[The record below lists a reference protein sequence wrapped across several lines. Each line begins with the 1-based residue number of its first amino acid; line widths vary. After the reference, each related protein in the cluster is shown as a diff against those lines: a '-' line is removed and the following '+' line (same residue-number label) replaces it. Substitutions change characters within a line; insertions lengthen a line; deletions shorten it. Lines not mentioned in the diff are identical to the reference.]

1 MNMVANV
8 VCISLHYSS
17 HGEGEDPMVSLPTEP
32 AGRRQ
37 DPMGHLPFGRNTLG
51 RQILRTMRTFLKNQI
66 QHSLWD
72 PTSLYLEAIG
82 ETPKDW

>member
-1 MNMVANV
+1 
-8 VCISLHYSS
+8 
-17 HGEGEDPMVSLPTEP
+17 
-32 AGRRQ
+32 
-37 DPMGHLPFGRNTLG
+37 MGYLPFWQEYVAGTNTKNCENL
-51 RQILRTMRTFLKNQI
+51 LKNQI